1 MLKRFTCRLIILAV
15 MVTALA
21 PLSSS
26 STTPNRTTSTRMF
39 CDYAVDEYGNC
50 VAICCDKDGGCMSYP
65 CS

>member
-1 MLKRFTCRLIILAV
+1 MLKRRLIILAV
-15 MVTALA
+15 MVAALV

-26 STTPNRTTSTRMF
+26 STASNQTTSTRVY

-50 VAICCDKDGGCMSYP
+50 VAICCDKDDGCMSYP